1 MITRYIPGRQVLFIR
16 NPFFREWSAAA
27 QPEGSPDRIVWTFGP
42 SLTREAAA
50 DRGRAGRLDRRHAA
64 RRRRSQRPVPRPGAH
79 QPAARNHL
87 HRVQHQG
94 RAVQRPP
101 GPPRVQPRRRPR
113 TLRRTARRTG
123 PGHPGLPDPATR
135 HPRLPALLPLHHRP
149 QRLRHL
155 GRPRPGRRPQTRGRI
170 RDDGHARHSLVRQC
184 GSRRDHG
191 RLHRLGPARARLPGH
206 TAHRPARRRGAG
218 HQRLAPPD
226 PGNRRRAGTPTTPQ
240 RRTSSTCS
248 SAARTSGSPTP
259 PPPAT
264 APSSAT
270 PPSTA

>member
-1 MITRYIPGRQVLFIR
+1 MVGRRPAGRVPRSHRLDLR
-16 NPFFREWSAAA
+16 HVAHPRGR
-27 QPEGSPDRIVWTFGP
+27 P
-42 SLTREAAA
+42 
-50 DRGRAGRLDRRHAA
+50 DRGRAGRLDRRYAA

-123 PGHPGLPDPATR
+123 TSPPRPARSCHPASPATGPTAPSPPTPTPPAPGSAPTWPPPADSWPHPGRQAC
-135 HPRLPALLPLHHRP
+135 AS
-149 QRLRHL
+149 
-155 GRPRPGRRPQTRGRI
+155 
-170 RDDGHARHSLVRQC
+170 SLVRQC

-218 HQRLAPPD
+218 HQ
-226 PGNRRRAGTPTTPQ
+226 
-240 RRTSSTCS
+240 
-248 SAARTSGSPTP
+248 
-259 PPPAT
+259 
-264 APSSAT
+264 
-270 PPSTA
+270 